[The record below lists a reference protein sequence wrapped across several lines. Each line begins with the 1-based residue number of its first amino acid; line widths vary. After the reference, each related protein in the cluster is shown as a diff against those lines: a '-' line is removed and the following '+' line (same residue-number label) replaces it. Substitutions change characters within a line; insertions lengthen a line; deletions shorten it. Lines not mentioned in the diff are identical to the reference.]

1 MKLSARVRG
10 RAIRKVS
17 ISHIFSR
24 KKDLRYVLLN
34 LVSRASYLLQKKVF
48 IMAREHVIIECTEAR
63 AESKPVSRYM
73 TTRDKKQQPDRVE
86 KKKYNKFL
94 RRHTLHREIK
104 S

>member
-1 MKLSARVRG
+1 M
-10 RAIRKVS
+10 
-17 ISHIFSR
+17 
-24 KKDLRYVLLN
+24 LLN
-34 LVSRASYLLQKKVF
+34 LVSRAFQSSRVESF

-63 AESKPVSRYM
+63 AEGKPVSRYM